1 MRTKFCVEPQG
12 TKLMRIVFIVVVA
25 CSVGLILACEVQ
37 SDMAKR
43 GVEKYVSTP
52 TPVPSPQ
59 PTEEPIDPAD
69 SVNIDT
75 SKNGP
80 NISIDSPKGSA
91 RANCSA
97 YNRVTINAF
106 DKKIDVSGGCSQLMV
121 NGDGNVVKIAA
132 TSEIVL
138 NGHKNTITYSKF
150 LNGKRPIITN
160 NGRDNTIERSVT
172 PEEATK

>member
-1 MRTKFCVEPQG
+1 
-12 TKLMRIVFIVVVA
+12 
-25 CSVGLILACEVQ
+25 
-37 SDMAKR
+37 MAKR

-52 TPVPSPQ
+52 TPLPRPQ

-69 SVNIDT
+69 IVTIDT

-80 NISIDSPKGSA
+80 NISVDSPKDPA
-91 RANCSA
+91 RVNCSA
-97 YNRVTINAF
+97 HNRITINAF
-106 DKKIDVSGGCSQLMV
+106 DRKIDILGGCSQVMV
-121 NGDGNVVKIAA
+121 NGDGNVVNIAA

-160 NGRDNTIERSVT
+160 NGRDNTVERSVKA
-172 PEEATK
+172 EDAVN